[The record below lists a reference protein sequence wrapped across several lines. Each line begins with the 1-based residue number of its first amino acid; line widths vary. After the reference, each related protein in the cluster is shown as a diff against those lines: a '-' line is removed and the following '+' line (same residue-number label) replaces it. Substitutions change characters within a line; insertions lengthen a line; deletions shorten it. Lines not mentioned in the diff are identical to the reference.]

1 MLELSSDLTGSEP
14 SHSADTDSANDEATG
29 DAHPLLEIQR
39 LDTEA
44 EQMQHRRATLP
55 QRSALIAAIA
65 ERTQGKAKLD
75 IIAANRVEVMMR
87 HKRLEQE
94 AAIVEAKA
102 NTDDN
107 RLYSGEIRG
116 IRDLQALQE
125 EVTGLRSRQGHLEE
139 QAITALI
146 EADELEEAE
155 SSLRAELEACEARVT
170 VLQAEVSSAEAE
182 IDGQRAAALAAR
194 AEASTLLA
202 GPMLSA
208 YERMRRTYGPSTA
221 VEFDPS
227 SGCGCP
233 NQMPAVEVA
242 RIKRC
247 PQGAVENC
255 SECGRLVLR

>member
-1 MLELSSDLTGSEP
+1 MLEPSSNLTGSEA
-14 SHSADTDSANDEATG
+14 SHSADTDGDTG
-29 DAHPLLEIQR
+29 NVHPLQTIQR

-55 QRSALIAAIA
+55 QRNDLIAAEKERA
-65 ERTQGKAKLD
+65 EGKAKLD
-75 IIAANRVEVMMR
+75 IIASNRVEAMMR

-102 NTDDN
+102 NKDDN
-107 RLYSGEIRG
+107 RLYSGEVRG

-125 EVTGLRSRQGHLEE
+125 EVVGLRSRQGHLEE
-139 QAITALI
+139 QAIEALI
-146 EADELEEAE
+146 EAEELEEAE
-155 SSLRAELEACEARVT
+155 ALLRTDVEACEERMT

-182 IDGQRAAALAAR
+182 IDEQLAAALTAR

-202 GPMLSA
+202 GPVLGT
-208 YERMRRTYGPSTA
+208 YERLRLTYGPSTA

-233 NQMPAVEVA
+233 SQMPAVEVA

-247 PQGAVENC
+247 PQGSVENC
-255 SECGRLVLR
+255 SECGRLVLH